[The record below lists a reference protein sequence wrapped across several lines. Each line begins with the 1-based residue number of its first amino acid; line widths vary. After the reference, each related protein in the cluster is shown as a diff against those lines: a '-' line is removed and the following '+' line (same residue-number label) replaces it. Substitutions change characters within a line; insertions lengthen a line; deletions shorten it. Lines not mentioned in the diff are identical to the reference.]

1 MSFLCILGRKQT
13 STENWKLI
21 VFLLGLRTSWE
32 ERTRGSQRWMLWGKV
47 WFCFWNE
54 KSKTIPLLCVER
66 GSDYIVLY
74 VARTQN
80 YQNNQTVNM
89 VTSLSIA
96 TYACR
101 QNLIK
106 IPRHQIYSEML
117 PELSAKIPQPQSL
130 LWKTLLF
137 AFNWLLP
144 QDIAFPTAFSTG
156 LNPKILEIFKSS
168 NQQSHCL

>member
-1 MSFLCILGRKQT
+1 MVPSAGCSGEKSDSASGMR
-13 STENWKLI
+13 
-21 VFLLGLRTSWE
+21 
-32 ERTRGSQRWMLWGKV
+32 SQRP
-47 WFCFWNE
+47 F
-54 KSKTIPLLCVER
+54 PLLCVER

-80 YQNNQTVNM
+80 FQNNQTVNM

-130 LWKTLLF
+130 L
-137 AFNWLLP
+137 
-144 QDIAFPTAFSTG
+144 
-156 LNPKILEIFKSS
+156 
-168 NQQSHCL
+168 